1 VQVIFD
7 PEKNRLNLAK
17 HGVALSDAAKLN
29 WDLLLCAPD
38 VRRDY
43 GELREIGFAPIAQ
56 RVFNVVFVQRGD
68 VFRIISLRKANSKEV
83 HAYDQAL
90 RTHGVHPPHP

>member
-1 VQVIFD
+1 MKVIFD
-7 PEKNRLNLAK
+7 PDKDVLNVAK
-17 HGVALSDAAKLN
+17 HGVALSDATKLN

-43 GELREIGFAPIAQ
+43 GELREIGFAPIER

-68 VFRIISLRKANSKEV
+68 VFRIISLRKANLKEV
-83 HAYDQAL
+83 TVYDQAL
-90 RTHGVHPPHP
+90 EAHGLHPSNR